1 MTQVNVAGSRSA
13 RNGEPGAGVSSARAA
28 RPARGA
34 GPRWSFGSAAVA
46 VGAALLA
53 VVWLIPLAW
62 ALSTSLKPEAE
73 TTRIPLSLL
82 PSTVT
87 VDAYTSVLSNGDIVR
102 WFWNSTVVSVL
113 VTVLTLVVSVL
124 AAYGFSRTRF
134 PGRSVLFAIVVA
146 GILVPP
152 QVLIVPLFD
161 EMVTLGLVDTYW
173 GIALPQVVAPIMVFI
188 LKKFFDGVS
197 RDYEDAARVD
207 GASRLRIVWSVILPM
222 SKPILVA
229 VAIFTFIQAW
239 NNFLWP
245 FIVTTDP
252 QMMTIPVGLAN
263 VQGSYGL
270 RYAQVMASAV
280 LGGLPL
286 LVVYALF
293 QRHVI
298 RGVGDAG
305 IKG

>member
-1 MTQVNVAGSRSA
+1 MKRLSFPKVAI
-13 RNGEPGAGVSSARAA
+13 
-28 RPARGA
+28 
-34 GPRWSFGSAAVA
+34 A

-53 VVWLIPLAW
+53 VLWLVPLLW
-62 ALSTSLKPEAE
+62 ALDTSLKPEQE
-73 TTRIPLSLL
+73 TTRTPISWL
-82 PSTVT
+82 PSAPTSA
-87 VDAYTSVLSNGDIVR
+87 AYQSVLEQGSILR
-102 WFWNSTVVSVL
+102 WFVNSTIVAVL
-113 VTVLTLVVSVL
+113 VTALTLLVSVL
-124 AAYGFSRTRF
+124 AAYGFSRTTF
-134 PGRSVLFAIVVA
+134 PGRKVMFGVVIA

-152 QVLIVPLFD
+152 QVLIVPLFQ
-161 EMVTLGLVDTYW
+161 EMSSLRLVDTYW
-173 GIALPQVVAPIMVFI
+173 GMVLPQVVAPVMVFV

-207 GASRLRIVWSVILPM
+207 GATRWRIVWGVMVPM
-222 SKPILVA
+222 SRPILVA
-229 VAIFTFIQAW
+229 VGIFTFIGAW

-252 QMMTIPVGLAN
+252 SMMTIPVGLAN

-270 RYAQVMASAV
+270 RYAQIMASAV

-286 LVVYALF
+286 LIVYALF

-305 IKG
+305 VKG